1 MVFIVRQKHGLGR
14 LDPGRKIVKAA
25 DYQAWRD
32 SQGLLAAARDEAAT
46 IVAGAQAGYDA
57 ECRRGYEDGLEEAKL
72 ETAERMI
79 ETVGRTV
86 DYFAKVENRMIELV
100 MEAIRKIVADF
111 DDRERV
117 RVVVRNALSVVRNQ
131 KQVTLRIAPDQVET
145 VKAALNELLAEYPGL
160 GYLDIVA
167 DPRLAADAC
176 ILESEIGLVEAS
188 VSGQIDAIE
197 KAFARILGSRT

>member
-1 MVFIVRQKHGLGR
+1 MVFIVRQEHGLGR
-14 LDPGRKIVKAA
+14 LDPSRKIVKAA
-25 DYQAWRD
+25 DYRAWRD
-32 SQGLLAAARDEAAT
+32 AHALVAAAGDEAAG
-46 IVAGAQAGYDA
+46 IVAGAQAGYEA
-57 ECRRGYEDGLEEAKL
+57 ECRRGYLDGLEESKL

-100 MEAIRKIVADF
+100 MGAIRKIVADF

-131 KQVTLRIAPDQVET
+131 KQVTLRIAPEQVET
-145 VKAALNELLAEYPGL
+145 VKGALNDLLAEYPGL

-188 VSGQIDAIE
+188 VSGQIEAIE
-197 KAFARILGSRT
+197 KAFARILGSRQ